1 LPACLKDQTGV
12 TFFRSSKYEFGPEQI
27 RQVTAYE
34 QTTKFKDRSDS
45 ITQLVFR
52 SIHSSK
58 AIRAL
63 FRVPLAAMPEVS
75 SRRQAN

>member
-1 LPACLKDQTGV
+1 VPPV
-12 TFFRSSKYEFGPEQI
+12 TFFRSSKYEFEPEQI

-34 QTTKFKDRSDS
+34 QTSEGAGLKDRSDS
-45 ITQLVFR
+45 STQLVFR
-52 SIHSSK
+52 SIHTSK

-75 SRRQAN
+75 TSRRQAN